1 MSEKKRGFFSRLFGG
16 SSEETQ
22 SEQEQKAPDSAELRE
37 SLEGVQSVPLDPVK
51 GLEETAEAV
60 ADETLD
66 LENPELVS
74 ETGAAVEEEASEKP
88 HDLNETETKALEE
101 TAYLDTDDLTEENS
115 ADSHPE
121 QDILSPKVSDDAVPV
136 AEDTADERPVLT
148 HEITEASG
156 TEEGPEEAGSS
167 ESVREHGDAGA
178 GEEGREIEESGSAE
192 ETGETPGTEE
202 TGEDLPVK
210 KSWFQRL
217 KAGLSR
223 SSNALTEG
231 ISSIFTKRKLDA
243 DTLEE
248 LEDILIQ
255 ADLGI
260 DTAIAITD
268 RVSDGRYDK
277 EISGEEV
284 RAILADEI
292 ESVLE
297 PVAKPLDL
305 NIGHK
310 PHIVLMVGVNG
321 TGKTTTIGKL
331 SSLLHEQGKKVM
343 LAAGDTF
350 RAAAVEQLK
359 VWGQRTGAEVVARD
373 TGADAAGLAYDAVD
387 AALSNDTDV
396 LLIDTAG
403 RLQNKAELMDELEK
417 IIRVI
422 RKRVPDAP
430 HTTLLTL
437 DATTGQNALSQVEIF
452 GKVAGVTGLV
462 MTKLDGTARG
472 GILVAIARKYGLPV
486 HFIGVG
492 EGVDDLEPFSAKDFA
507 AAIAGKDDE
516 LN

>member
-16 SSEETQ
+16 TSEETQ
-22 SEQEQKAPDSAELRE
+22 SEQEQFAPDSAELRE
-37 SLEGVQSVPLDPVK
+37 SLEGVQAVPLDSEN
-51 GLEETAEAV
+51 GLEETAEAI

-66 LENPELVS
+66 PEDP
-74 ETGAAVEEEASEKP
+74 EITAEPAPIAEQEPTEKP
-88 HDLNETETKALEE
+88 PVLDKTETKALEE
-101 TAYLDTDDLTEENS
+101 AAYLDDDLLDSTVS
-115 ADSHPE
+115 ADAPPE
-121 QDILSPKVSDDAVPV
+121 SDKLETEVSDDAVDGSEESADGKPV
-136 AEDTADERPVLT
+136 P
-148 HEITEASG
+148 ASG
-156 TEEGPEEAGSS
+156 ETEDLQGDGEARAAEETQ
-167 ESVREHGDAGA
+167 
-178 GEEGREIEESGSAE
+178 EIEE
-192 ETGETPGTEE
+192 TGQISPART
-202 TGEDLPVK
+202 
-210 KSWFQRL
+210 SWFQRL

-284 RAILADEI
+284 RAILAEEI
-292 ESVLE
+292 ENVLE

-305 NIGHK
+305 DSGHK
-310 PHIVLMVGVNG
+310 PHVVLMVGVNG

-359 VWGQRTGAEVVARD
+359 VWGDRTGAEVIARD

-387 AALSNDTDV
+387 AALAKDVDV

-422 RKRVPDAP
+422 KKQIPDAP
-430 HTTLLTL
+430 HTVLLTL

-492 EGVDDLEPFSAKDFA
+492 EGVEDLEPFSAKDFA
-507 AAIAGKDDE
+507 EAIAGKDEAFD
-516 LN
+516 

>member
-1 MSEKKRGFFSRLFGG
+1 MSEKKRGFFSRLFGN

-22 SEQEQKAPDSAELRE
+22 NLQEEKATDSAELPRA
-37 SLEGVQSVPLDPVK
+37 LEGVQSVPPDSVK
-51 GLEETAEAV
+51 GLEETTEAV
-60 ADETLD
+60 AGETPV
-66 LENPELVS
+66 LENPELIPEA
-74 ETGAAVEEEASEKP
+74 ETAPGEKASDKP
-88 HDLNETETKALEE
+88 HNLDEAEAKALEE
-101 TAYLDTDDLTEENS
+101 TAYLDSDVLTEENS
-115 ADSHPE
+115 ADSEAEP
-121 QDILSPKVSDDAVPV
+121 DILFPEVRDAAATV
-136 AEDTADERPVLT
+136 AEDTADVQPVLT
-148 HEITEASG
+148 DEITELSG
-156 TEEGPEEAGSS
+156 TEE
-167 ESVREHGDAGA
+167 A
-178 GEEGREIEESGSAE
+178 GE
-192 ETGETPGTEE
+192 
-202 TGEDLPVK
+202 DVPVK

-223 SSNALTEG
+223 SSSALTEG
-231 ISSIFTKRKLDA
+231 ISSIFNKRKLDA

-284 RAILADEI
+284 RSILAEEI
-292 ESVLE
+292 ENVLE

-305 NIGHK
+305 ECGHK
-310 PHIVLMVGVNG
+310 PHILLMVGVNG

-331 SSLLHEQGKKVM
+331 SSLLHERGKKVM

-359 VWGQRTGAEVVARD
+359 VWGERTGAEVVARD

-387 AALSNDTDV
+387 AALCNNTDV

-492 EGVDDLEPFSAKDFA
+492 EDMDDLEPFSASDFA
-507 AAIAGKDDE
+507 AAIAGKDHETD
-516 LN
+516 

>member
-16 SSEETQ
+16 STEEPQ
-22 SEQEQKAPDSAELRE
+22 SQQEQTAPESAELRE
-37 SLEGVQSVPLDPVK
+37 SLEGVQSAPLDSLK
-51 GLEETAEAV
+51 ALEETAEAV
-60 ADETLD
+60 AHEEKD
-66 LENPELVS
+66 LEQGEGPDEEVVSKPEPEAAADEEPETSDPTELDRESLTEDALNPELHDASDETVEDLKGDFTSVRS
-74 ETGAAVEEEASEKP
+74 EEF
-88 HDLNETETKALEE
+88 ETPAESSQ
-101 TAYLDTDDLTEENS
+101 S
-115 ADSHPE
+115 A
-121 QDILSPKVSDDAVPV
+121 
-136 AEDTADERPVLT
+136 ER
-148 HEITEASG
+148 
-156 TEEGPEEAGSS
+156 GSS
-167 ESVREHGDAGA
+167 EDILGAGATEGDAGA
-178 GEEGREIEESGSAE
+178 AEAE
-192 ETGETPGTEE
+192 EAGTVETAEGAAE
-202 TGEDLPVK
+202 TVEAVPAK
-210 KSWFQRL
+210 RKSWFQRL
-217 KAGLSR
+217 KDGLSR

-243 DTLEE
+243 ETLEE

-260 DTAIAITD
+260 DTAMAITD
-268 RVSDGRYDK
+268 RLSDGRYDK

-284 RAILADEI
+284 RDILADEI
-292 ESVLE
+292 ENVLA
-297 PVAKPLDL
+297 PVAVPLNL
-305 NIGHK
+305 ETGHK
-310 PHIVLMVGVNG
+310 PHVVLMVGVNG

-331 SSLLHEQGKKVM
+331 SSMLHEQGKKVM

-359 VWGQRTGAEVVARD
+359 VWGERTGAKVVARD

-387 AALSNDTDV
+387 AAIADDVDV

-422 RKRVPDAP
+422 RKQLPDAP
-430 HTTLLTL
+430 HTVLLTL

-492 EGVDDLEPFSAKDFA
+492 EGMEDLEPFSAKDFA
-507 AAIAGKDDE
+507 NAIAGKDED
-516 LN
+516 

>member
-16 SSEETQ
+16 SSEETESQ
-22 SEQEQKAPDSAELRE
+22 QEQKAPDSAELRE
-37 SLEGVQSVPLDPVK
+37 SLEGVQSVPLDSVV

-66 LENPELVS
+66 LENPALADEKNIPQHS
-74 ETGAAVEEEASEKP
+74 EAAEKP
-88 HDLNETETKALEE
+88 NDLSSDELKVAEE
-101 TAYLDTDDLTEENS
+101 TAYLDNDDLAEDVS
-115 ADSHPE
+115 ADSEPE
-121 QDILSPKVSDDAVPV
+121 QDTLK
-136 AEDTADERPVLT
+136 TADDTNTGHVSEEPEDEEPACTVA
-148 HEITEASG
+148 ITEASG
-156 TEEGPEEAGSS
+156 AAEGTAEAGSS
-167 ESVREHGDAGA
+167 ESLRRDTARGDAEGSGT
-178 GEEGREIEESGSAE
+178 GEEAGAAE
-192 ETGETPGTEE
+192 RTEE
-202 TGEDLPVK
+202 ASEDVPVK
-210 KSWFQRL
+210 LSWFQRL

-260 DTAIAITD
+260 ETAIAITD

-277 EISGEEV
+277 EVSGEEV

-305 NIGHK
+305 ESGHK

-331 SSLLHEQGKKVM
+331 SSMLHEQGKKVM

-359 VWGQRTGAEVVARD
+359 VWGERTGAEVVARD

-387 AALSNDTDV
+387 TALSNGTDV

-492 EGVDDLEPFSAKDFA
+492 EGVEDLEPFSAKDFA
-507 AAIAGKDDE
+507 EAIAGKGDE
-516 LN
+516 GN